1 MVLENENESLRIR
14 DLVEVPDIRTVIQ
27 LEDVKDNN
35 LRRMIVETFVLTSEV
50 QSNLQAVL
58 TSLTAHEGRGIFLKG
73 HFGSGKSHFL
83 SMLSLLIKYPRSWDT
98 VLSQAP
104 SLSNFEQK
112 LNKLHFMVV
121 EISLV
126 QHRGSEFLED
136 IVLHSILDGLG
147 DEVAGRFGGTETRH
161 ETFSKLKVLL
171 EEEGFSG
178 MVLLID
184 ELSEFLRSKTDAR
197 AYNEDIRF
205 LQYLGEE
212 ANSFPFW
219 IVASLQEWIEETG
232 EIHQDTFNKIK
243 DRYRI
248 RLSLGR
254 AHIEELV
261 SERLIRHKEGAEA
274 GISNVFDDL
283 KSYFPNFPVTRER
296 FVRLY
301 PVHPATSS
309 LLDRLKP
316 LFSEHRGVVDFIHFR
331 LKGDPERHIPS
342 WLEKPAHELLTPE
355 VLFDH
360 FLDRIRERSETQ
372 IYVQRVFET
381 SQDEIP
387 DLFQDPDQRKIALV
401 VIKLLILFAISP
413 VKYKYTVRHM
423 AEMVLFQIT
432 PMEAEINYQFL
443 HDILDRLAKEGSYV
457 RAETRD
463 DPLDKHY
470 YIDLKADIG
479 GIMRRRI
486 RHMASEFFPEDRR
499 LFWKTAAIVDSPYL
513 PLDGWVDAGRQRVTL
528 SWQHTQRVGTL
539 LLRQLDE
546 LSINE
551 LEGLSRQWARSEEDF
566 FLLVGTTHNRDE
578 QYRHVKNDLLPKI
591 REHQPGTFLFWIPGA
606 FEGEIKWLKEIL
618 AALLLREGMNRQSKD
633 KARQG
638 ADFLQAFVDREKSRL
653 IEYFSKRYYHGTLLW
668 DENRV
673 DLSRFGYLSQEKFLA
688 EFVHPLLQRRFPK
701 HSRIQ
706 PYMDALAP
714 GILMGMLKDFLS
726 SGMLL
731 VDDHSK
737 FGIRDVLDGLLQPM
751 GLVKRKGNQYEL
763 QVNPKQ
769 NELARY
775 FFRHLAERETVPM
788 EEMYWA
794 FRKGQYG
801 LLKPHFEIL
810 VLALLFSGHLVA
822 YRGMHRKGPDE
833 LARSG
838 LKGITAL
845 GKGEIMGEEVR
856 QAMSKHPL
864 IPRKFRDMPVTLA
877 SQEELW
883 AEIKAGKPAALEEL
897 ETLRSK
903 IKWAA
908 PFEAF
913 KNMPF
918 KNVLNDIEDLT
929 AQWNEVKVS
938 LRSREGLERFISAS
952 YREPFIEKN
961 INAVEGC
968 RGFLSRAERALFVY
982 QYLTDQKLRI
992 PDIEPYAQET
1002 YAQESGINENFAP
1015 RGYVGLRQD
1024 RSEILKYFQETS
1036 SSLTPQALEGLFDKF
1051 QGFQEI
1057 YTKIYVDAHQRAR
1070 GGSQFEPYEQLIRS
1084 RRYSLLKRLDQLEM
1098 ISVEHN
1104 RRSIDQGISSVLLKR
1119 CAQSPQDHLQG
1130 QPACSCGFQL
1140 GESTQTRPLIEIERA
1155 MDLGIKETIEAFK
1168 APAMQEKIVPFLEG
1182 LDLVGKKKEA
1192 DAIRQLLDLSARDEA
1207 FLDQLDQCLTPQVI
1221 RNINEAFR
1229 GKVVVVKRD
1238 LDHLYQKLIH
1248 RKYTLAQTRK
1258 IIEDWLTEETI
1269 SGDTFLHFLGKGDT
1283 GASDRT
1289 KEAFRVF
1296 LEEQF
1301 NHLVSLYLE
1310 IGHDQLVRVIIT
1322 TYWANQYDIP
1332 IQKILEIFPFLE
1344 RGAQT
1349 ENERWIVH
1357 LIELA
1362 RSLRSQEPGLF
1373 ESLVS
1378 EVEESA
1384 SFIKELWSALPSFSP
1399 AEVFEKE
1406 SVFPLVL
1413 KEAFERAMCGKPE
1426 KADLKGLMDSD
1437 YPQPGEDSLFREQK
1451 DEMVKA
1457 LKNYYLLKE
1466 KSSALKSIEDSGP
1479 KAYSKWESHFIK
1491 NISPIPSLISSL
1503 HGQLDRIGTRVPPFF
1518 KKEEKDVMR
1527 KLNGIKEDFR
1537 EFYQAALPL
1546 WEKAEGP
1553 RPMMIQDIPPMLSKK
1568 RGVPDHK
1575 QVFYVLMD
1583 CVSWE
1588 LWEHIKL
1595 HFFGK
1600 WPNLFRV
1607 VREGAF
1613 WANQPTDTPS
1623 QLSRFEQAFRLTY
1636 PDTDQEDLLLKA
1648 SGIDEKIHTE
1658 KGPLTHLFA
1667 SVISYLEIE
1676 LLFRLKKLPS
1686 RSLLILFSDHG
1697 FVENPAFN
1705 PTDKYESPRY
1715 LHGKDSLFE
1724 VIIPWAWVMRL

>member
-1 MVLENENESLRIR
+1 LALERENGSLRIR

-27 LEDVKDNN
+27 LEDVKDDN

-50 QSNLQAVL
+50 QSNLQAVF
-58 TSLTAHEGRGIFLKG
+58 TSLTAPEGRGVFLKG

-83 SMLSLLIKYPRSWDT
+83 SMLSLLIKYPRSWET

-104 SLSNFEQK
+104 SLDEFEQK
-112 LNKLHFMVV
+112 LDKRHFMVV

-136 IVLHSILDGLG
+136 IVLRSISEGLR
-147 DEVAGRFGGTETRH
+147 DEVAARFEGAETRH
-161 ETFSKLKVLL
+161 DTFSRLKVLL
-171 EEEGFSG
+171 EEEGYSG
-178 MVLLID
+178 MVILID
-184 ELSEFLRSKTDAR
+184 ELSEFLRSKSDAR

-212 ANSFPFW
+212 ASSFPFW
-219 IVASLQEWIEETG
+219 IIASLQEWIEETG

-261 SERLIRHKEGAEA
+261 SERLIRHKEGAE
-274 GISNVFDDL
+274 IRITKLFEDL

-296 FVRLY
+296 FIRLY

-331 LKGDPERHIPS
+331 LRGDPERHIPS
-342 WLEKPAHELLTPE
+342 WLDKPMNELLTPE
-355 VLFDH
+355 ILFDH

-387 DLFQDPDQRKIALV
+387 DLFQDPDQRNIALV

-457 RAETRD
+457 RVETRD
-463 DPLDKHY
+463 DPLDNHY
-470 YIDLKADIG
+470 TIDLKADIG

-499 LFWKTAAIVDSPYL
+499 LFWKTAAMVDTPYL
-513 PLDGWVDAGRQRVTL
+513 PLSDWVDTGRQRVTL
-528 SWQHTQRVGTL
+528 LWQHTQRVGTL

-546 LSINE
+546 LSVNE

-578 QYRHVKNDLLPKI
+578 QYRHVKNDLLLKI
-591 REHQPGTFLFWIPGA
+591 REHQPGTFLFWIPGS
-606 FEGEIKWLKEIL
+606 FEEDIKWLKEIL
-618 AALLLREGMNRQSKD
+618 AALLLKEGVNRQSKD
-633 KARQG
+633 KTQQG
-638 ADFLQAFVDREKSRL
+638 DDFLQAFVDREKSRL
-653 IEYFSKRYYHGTLLW
+653 IEYFSKRYYHGILLW

-673 DLSRFGYLSQEKFLA
+673 DLSRFGYLSQEKFLT

-714 GILMGMLKDFLS
+714 GILMEMLKDFLS

-731 VDDHSK
+731 VDDRSK

-751 GLVKRKGNQYEL
+751 GLVKRKGNHYEL

-775 FFRHLAERETVPM
+775 FFSQLAERDTAPM

-794 FRKGQYG
+794 FRKGPYG
-801 LLKPHFEIL
+801 LLKSHFELL

-833 LARSG
+833 LTRSG
-838 LKGITAL
+838 LKGITSL
-845 GKGEIMGEEVR
+845 GKGEIIGEEIR

-864 IPRKFRDMPVTLA
+864 IPRKYRDMPVTLA

-883 AEIKAGKPAALEEL
+883 AEIKTGKPAAIEDL

-903 IKWAA
+903 IEWAA

-918 KNVLNDIEDLT
+918 KDVLKDIEDLT

-938 LRSREGLERFISAS
+938 LTSREGLERFISAGF
-952 YREPFIEKN
+952 REPFLEKK
-961 INAVEGC
+961 IKAVEGC
-968 RGFLSRAERALFVY
+968 RGFLDRAERALFVY
-982 QYLTDQKLRI
+982 QYLTDQKLHI

-1002 YAQESGINENFAP
+1002 QVREKGVNENFAQA
-1015 RGYVGLRQD
+1015 GYAELRQD
-1024 RSEILKYFQETS
+1024 RAEVLNYFQVTS
-1036 SSLTPQALEGLFDKF
+1036 ASLTPQALEGLFDHFESF
-1051 QGFQEI
+1051 QRI

-1070 GGSQFEPYEQLIRS
+1070 GGSQFEPYEQLTRS

-1098 ISVEHN
+1098 ISVEHD

-1119 CAQSPQDHLQG
+1119 CSQSPQDVLQG

-1140 GESTQTRPLIEIERA
+1140 GESTYIRPLREIERA
-1155 MDLGIKETIEAFK
+1155 MDLGIKETIDAFK
-1168 APAMQEKIVPFLEG
+1168 APAIQEKIVPFLEG

-1192 DAIRQLLDLSARDEA
+1192 DAIRQFLALSAHEEP

-1258 IIEDWLTEETI
+1258 IIEDWLTEEAI
-1269 SGDTFLHFLGKGDT
+1269 SMDTFLHFLGKGGT
-1283 GASDRT
+1283 EPSDQT
-1289 KEAFRVF
+1289 KEGFRVF
-1296 LEEQF
+1296 LKEQF
-1301 NHLVSLYLE
+1301 NHLLFLHRE
-1310 IGHDQLVRVIIT
+1310 IGHHQLVRAMIT
-1322 TYWANQYDIP
+1322 SYWSKQYNIP
-1332 IQKILEIFPFLE
+1332 TQKLLEIFPFLE
-1344 RGAQT
+1344 RGAQS
-1349 ENERWIVH
+1349 ENERWVVH

-1362 RSLRSQEPGLF
+1362 RSLRSQEPRLF

-1378 EVEESA
+1378 EVEETA
-1384 SFIKELWSALPSFSP
+1384 SFMKELWSALPSFSP

-1406 SVFPLVL
+1406 FVFPLVL
-1413 KEAFERAMCGKPE
+1413 KEAFERVMCGKPE
-1426 KADLKGLMDSD
+1426 KEDLTGLLDSD
-1437 YPQPGEDSLFREQK
+1437 TQKPGEDSLFREQR

-1457 LKNYYLLKE
+1457 LKNYHLLKE
-1466 KSSALKSIEDSGP
+1466 KSLGLKSLKDSGP
-1479 KAYSKWESHFIK
+1479 NAYAKWETYFIK
-1491 NISPIPSLISSL
+1491 NVSSIPSLISTL
-1503 HGQLDRIGTRVPPFF
+1503 YGQLDRIGTRVPPFLR
-1518 KKEEKDVMR
+1518 KEHKDVIR
-1527 KLNGIKEDFR
+1527 KLNGIKGNFS
-1537 EFYQAALPL
+1537 EFYQSALPL

-1553 RPMMIQDIPPMLSKK
+1553 RPMMIQDIPALLSKK
-1568 RGVPDHK
+1568 RRVPDHK

-1583 CVSWE
+1583 GMRWD
-1588 LWEHIKL
+1588 LWECIKSD
-1595 HFFGK
+1595 FFGK
-1600 WPNLFRV
+1600 WPNFFRI

-1613 WANQPTDTPS
+1613 WANQPSNTPS

-1636 PDTDQEDLLLKA
+1636 PDVDPKELLLKV

-1705 PTDKYESPRY
+1705 PADKYESPRY
-1715 LHGKDSLFE
+1715 LHGKDSPFE

>member
-1 MVLENENESLRIR
+1 MALESENKSLKIR

-27 LEDVKDNN
+27 LEDVKDSN

-50 QSNLQAVL
+50 ESNLQAVF
-58 TSLTAHEGRGIFLKG
+58 TSLTGNEGRGIFLKG

-83 SMLSLLIKYPRSWDT
+83 SMLSLLIKHPRSWDT

-104 SLSNFEQK
+104 SLGEFEQK
-112 LNKLHFMVV
+112 LNKLHFKVV

-126 QHRGSEFLED
+126 QHRGSEFIED
-136 IVLHSILDGLG
+136 IVLRSIFDELG
-147 DEVAGRFGGTETRH
+147 DEVTGRFGGMEDRH
-161 ETFSKLKVLL
+161 ETFSKFNAILK
-171 EEEGFSG
+171 EKGFSG

-184 ELSEFLRSKTDAR
+184 ELSEFLRSKADAR

-212 ANSFPFW
+212 ASSFPFW
-219 IVASLQEWIEETG
+219 VFASLQEWIEEMG

-261 SERLIRHKEGAEA
+261 SERLIRHREEAEA
-274 GISNVFDDL
+274 SISNVFDDL
-283 KSYFPNFPVTRER
+283 KSYFPSFPVTRDR

-355 VLFDH
+355 VIFDH

-381 SQDEIP
+381 SQDEIS
-387 DLFQDPDQRKIALV
+387 DLFKDPDQRKIALV

-432 PMEAEINYQFL
+432 PMETEINYHFL
-443 HDILDRLAKEGSYV
+443 YDVLDRLAKEGSYV
-457 RAETRD
+457 RVETRD
-463 DPLDKHY
+463 DLLDNHY

-479 GIMRRRI
+479 GIIRRRI

-513 PLDGWVDAGRQRVTL
+513 PLGGWVDAGRQRVTL
-528 SWQHTQRVGTL
+528 PWQHTQRVGTL

-578 QYRHVKNDLLPKI
+578 QYSHVKNDLLPKI
-591 REHQPGTFLFWIPGA
+591 REHQPGTFLFWIPA
-606 FEGEIKWLKEIL
+606 TFEGEIDWLKDIL

-633 KARQG
+633 KAQQG
-638 ADFLQAFVDREKSRL
+638 ADFLRTFVDREKSRV
-653 IEYFSKRYYHGTLLW
+653 IEYFSKHYYQGTLLW

-688 EFVHPLLQRRFPK
+688 EFVPPLLQRRFPK

-714 GILMGMLKDFLS
+714 GILMEMLKDFLS
-726 SGMLL
+726 SGMLT
-731 VDDHSK
+731 VEDHSK

-751 GLVKRKGNQYEL
+751 GLVKRRGNQYEL
-763 QVNPKQ
+763 HVNPKQ
-769 NELARY
+769 NELAKY
-775 FFRHLAERETVPM
+775 FFRQMTERETVTM

-822 YRGMHRKGPDE
+822 YRGMNRKGPDD

-845 GKGEIMGEEVR
+845 GKGEIIGEEVR
-856 QAMSKHPL
+856 HAMSKHPL

-883 AEIKAGKPAALEEL
+883 VEIKNRKPAALEDL

-918 KNVLNDIEDLT
+918 KNVLKDIEDLT
-929 AQWNEVKVS
+929 AQWNEIKVS
-938 LRSREGLERFISAS
+938 LTSREGLERFISAS
-952 YREPFIEKN
+952 YGEPFLEKK
-961 INAVEGC
+961 IKAVEGC
-968 RGFLSRAERALFVY
+968 KGFLDRAERALFVY
-982 QYLTDQKLRI
+982 HYLTDQKLHI
-992 PDIEPYAQET
+992 PDIEPYSQET
-1002 YAQESGINENFAP
+1002 YGQNGVNENFAYG
-1015 RGYVGLRQD
+1015 GYAVLRKA
-1024 RSEILKYFQETS
+1024 RVETLKCFQETS
-1036 SSLTPQALEGLFDKF
+1036 SSLKPQALEEFFDKF
-1051 QGFQEI
+1051 QSFQEI
-1057 YTKIYVDAHQRAR
+1057 YTKIYMDAHQRAR
-1070 GGSQFEPYEQLIRS
+1070 GGSQFEPYEQLTRS

-1104 RRSIDQGISSVLLKR
+1104 RRSIDQGISSILLKR
-1119 CAQSPQDHLQG
+1119 CAKSPQDHLQG
-1130 QPACSCGFQL
+1130 QPTCSCGFQL
-1140 GESTQTRPLIEIERA
+1140 GESTPIRPLRELEKNI
-1155 MDLGIKETIEAFK
+1155 DLGIEETIEALK

-1182 LDLVGKKKEA
+1182 LDLVGKKNDA
-1192 DAIRQLLDLSARDEA
+1192 DAIRQFLDLCSQGEA
-1207 FLDQLDQCLTPQVI
+1207 SLNQLDRVLTPQVI

-1238 LDHLYQKLIH
+1238 LDHLYQKLVH
-1248 RKYTLAQTRK
+1248 RKYTLSQTRK
-1258 IIEDWLTEETI
+1258 IFQDWLKEDRI
-1269 SGDTFLHFLGKGDT
+1269 SKDTFLHFLGRGET
-1283 GASDRT
+1283 EPSDQT
-1289 KEAFRVF
+1289 KRAFRVF
-1296 LEEQF
+1296 LEAQF
-1301 NHLVSLYLE
+1301 NHLVPLHRE
-1310 IGHDQLVRVIIT
+1310 IGHDQLVRAMIT
-1322 TYWANQYDIP
+1322 SYWAKQYNIP
-1332 IQKILEIFPFLE
+1332 IQKVLEIFPFLE
-1344 RGAQT
+1344 RGAQR
-1349 ENERWIVH
+1349 ENERWNTH
-1357 LIELA
+1357 LTELA
-1362 RSLRSQEPGLF
+1362 RSLRSEKPGLF
-1373 ESLVS
+1373 EDLVS
-1378 EVEESA
+1378 EVEESV
-1384 SFIKELWSALPSFSP
+1384 SFIQELWSTLPSFSP

-1413 KEAFERAMCGKPE
+1413 KEAFERVMCEKAE
-1426 KADLKGLMDSD
+1426 KADLKGLMDSA
-1437 YPQPGEDSLFREQK
+1437 YSEPGEDSLFREQR
-1451 DEMVKA
+1451 DEMVRA
-1457 LKNYYLLKE
+1457 LKNYHLFNE
-1466 KSSALKSIEDSGP
+1466 KSSALKPVNDSGAE
-1479 KAYSKWESHFIK
+1479 AYSKWEAHFIK
-1491 NISPIPSLISSL
+1491 NISPIPSLISNL

-1518 KKEEKDVMR
+1518 KQEEKDVVR
-1527 KLNGIKEDFR
+1527 KLNGIMEDFR
-1537 EFYQAALPL
+1537 EFYRAGLAL
-1546 WEKAEGP
+1546 WEKGEGP
-1553 RPMMIQDIPPMLSKK
+1553 CPMMIQDIPSMLSKK

-1583 CVSWE
+1583 CMRWD
-1588 LWEHIKL
+1588 LWEHIKSD
-1595 HFFGK
+1595 FFGK
-1600 WPNLFRV
+1600 WPNLFRI
-1607 VREGAF
+1607 VREGAL

-1623 QLSRFEQAFRLTY
+1623 QLARFEQSFRRNH
-1636 PDTDQEDLLLKA
+1636 PDLDYDDLLLKV

-1658 KGPLTHLFA
+1658 KGPLLHLFA
-1667 SVISYLEIE
+1667 NVTGYLAID
-1676 LLFRLKKLPS
+1676 LLFRLRKVPS
-1686 RSLLILFSDHG
+1686 RTLLILFSDHG
-1697 FVENPAFN
+1697 FVENPAFK
-1705 PTDKYESPRY
+1705 PSDKYDTPRY
-1715 LHGKDSLFE
+1715 LHGKDSPFE